1 MFHYRASGFKK
12 SADCPSSDRLLAFR
26 QGRLGN
32 FASDI
37 VGRHVASCDFCSAE
51 LEFYRNFPVIPDE
64 EVKPDLIPR
73 PLYDLAQA
81 ILTNR
86 TSGVNALKTMISG
99 SKDKD

>member
-1 MFHYRASGFKK
+1 MFQNRTSGFSK

-26 QGRLGN
+26 QKRLGI

-37 VGRHVASCDFCSAE
+37 IGRHVVACDFCAAE
-51 LEFYRNFPVIPDE
+51 LEFYRHFPTIPDE
-64 EVKPDLIPR
+64 DVKPDRIPG

-86 TSGVNALKTMISG
+86 TSGINALRTIVGKHG
-99 SKDKD
+99 DED